1 MQECERRIANLT
13 EGLAKVGW
21 SEALAAKLRDEEVQL
36 GKLKGERTVAAREPS
51 RVPFRTKQR
60 SRLT

>member
-36 GKLKGERTVAAREPS
+36 GKLKGERTVAAPS